1 MGAVPVK
8 TIRVMAHGQVM
19 GGCQDEGTV
28 LVSYVWRLNDKDG
41 MLRESFAG
49 AVNILRSPAGSK
61 YRTLEDCQKNKYQF
75 GRDFHNGLFRFHL
88 EMINQIMLVEE
99 KLKTLPDQ
107 SLSEN
112 RISKCGF
119 EHLRQIFRTLNDCIV
134 WAVFPEPSFLINR
147 LCRRRERGHLKDQNP
162 ASILRVITKLSETG
176 ETLAIWNDATRCI
189 DLFDVTAI
197 SLESGHIN
205 FYEVKE
211 GVINEEISQIVSS
224 KDVKKIEE
232 SLDDLYARRGISGI
246 NQFGRFVR
254 QQLEGKKLH
263 TLVSNE
269 HVEDPYLKMQR
280 AAISPRKPLES
291 YDQQLDGL
299 LTQVRRKEFARIVID
314 DCLHILAINQE
325 RLSNN
330 HSIDML
336 IEEELKKRIHTPST
350 NEPDCR
356 KVLLWFQESIYSPI
370 AMPVMLRP
378 FDAHDIADICIG
390 NVVLFFMFDMNAWGR
405 LFEESRLSWSSKKEG
420 RRELSKPFLERR
432 MVIDSRVPTITSGT
446 GKYVRLGDRILP
458 LMMCESVRPLS
469 MAQEYDYLLSH

>member
-1 MGAVPVK
+1 M
-8 TIRVMAHGQVM
+8 
-19 GGCQDEGTV
+19 
-28 LVSYVWRLNDKDG
+28 SYAWRLNDKDG

-49 AVNILRSPAGSK
+49 AVNILRSPAGAK
-61 YRTLEDCQKNKYQF
+61 YKTLEDIQKNKDQF

-99 KLKTLPDQ
+99 KLKALPDQ
-107 SLSEN
+107 SLPEN
-112 RISKCGF
+112 RTSKRGF

-134 WAVFPEPSFLINR
+134 WTAFSEPSFLINR

-162 ASILRVITKLSETG
+162 TSILRAITKLSETG
-176 ETLAIWNDATRCI
+176 ETLAIWNDATRSI

-197 SLESGHIN
+197 SLESRQIN

-211 GVINEEISQIVSS
+211 GVVNEEIIQVVNS
-224 KDVKKIEE
+224 KDVKKIQE
-232 SLDDLYARRGISGI
+232 SLGDLYARRGISGI
-246 NQFGRFVR
+246 KQFGRFVR

-269 HVEDPYLKMQR
+269 DAEDPFLKKQR
-280 AAISPRKPLES
+280 TAISPHKPLES
-291 YDQQLDGL
+291 YDQALDGL

-325 RLSNN
+325 RLSNT

-336 IEEELKKRIHTPST
+336 IEEELKKKIRTPGT

-378 FDAHDIADICIG
+378 FDAYDIADICIG

-405 LFEESRLSWSSKKEG
+405 LFKESRLSWSSKKEG

-458 LMMCESVRPLS
+458 LIMCEGIRPLS
-469 MAQEYDYLLSH
+469 MAQEYDYRLSH